1 MSLINDAL
9 KKAQKS
15 QTQQPATAAA
25 PVAPISARMTGQPGV
40 VMNFERILLLLVA
53 LVAVLVG
60 ATAVTVLLLRKDAR
74 PIVAQ
79 AANPAPI
86 LLVAASS
93 PAPSRPIAAAPAP
106 VRTSADR
113 SAIAARPVI
122 PTPARS
128 SAPQA
133 AEPVSAPLI
142 AVAAV
147 RPRAS
152 PVSLPPPAAT
162 AISVDLGASSA
173 PAVANVEPTPPAA
186 QPAPPSPTP
195 PQDAKAEKRVRI
207 LSFIENA
214 HVAGVRLAGDDSKVL
229 MNEHVYR
236 LNNLVSME
244 LGLRLTGV
252 AAAALTFVD
261 ENGVVYTKTF

>member
-25 PVAPISARMTGQPGV
+25 PVAPISARMAGKPGV
-40 VMNFERILLLLVA
+40 VMSFERMLLLVA
-53 LVAVLVG
+53 VLAAVIVG
-60 ATAVTVLLLRKDAR
+60 AIAIAVVLLREDDR
-74 PIVAQ
+74 PVVAK
-79 AANPAPI
+79 AANPAHTLP
-86 LLVAASS
+86 VAASS
-93 PAPSRPIAAAPAP
+93 PAPAP
-106 VRTSADR
+106 VRT

-142 AVAAV
+142 AVATV

-173 PAVANVEPTPPAA
+173 PAVANVAPTPPAA